1 MWVHRKA
8 LRLGK
13 RERFISSGRLF
24 FIADPNRVIGHRCKF
39 IIHARPRNRDNI
51 FFRNEVDLIILFD
64 WPFPF
69 VVSISAICR
78 VNWAKRDCRGCWKK
92 RFSTLFN
99 RSKSFYWEVTSR
111 TSIGTIYPR
120 LQSEKS
126 LPFKVDAKL
135 FTQIDFSHSSSW
147 LNLCHDKGKNVEN
160 DFSHN
165 PVWNWSET

>member
-92 RFSTLFN
+92 KGFQLC
-99 RSKSFYWEVTSR
+99 
-111 TSIGTIYPR
+111 SIDRNHFIGKWLVAPASVPYTP
-120 LQSEKS
+120 
-126 LPFKVDAKL
+126 
-135 FTQIDFSHSSSW
+135 DFSR
-147 LNLCHDKGKNVEN
+147 K
-160 DFSHN
+160 SHFLSKLMQN
-165 PVWNWSET
+165 CSRKLIFLIHLLD